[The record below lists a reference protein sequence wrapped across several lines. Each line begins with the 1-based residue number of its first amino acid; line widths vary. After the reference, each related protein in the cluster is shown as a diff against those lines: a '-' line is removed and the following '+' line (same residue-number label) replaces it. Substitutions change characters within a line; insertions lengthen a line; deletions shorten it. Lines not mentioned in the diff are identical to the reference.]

1 MRATM
6 QRLPAII
13 LASMLAGACVAT
25 PPPVVQPADARTN
38 ALACRS
44 ASVTIAFDFEGASQS
59 RCTIEGERAFSILVS
74 PEHAPPINP
83 SAWYA
88 FRYAAA
94 PGPDV
99 TITLRYLDSEHRYR
113 PKREV
118 GGEWQLLETEVAED
132 DRSARFTL
140 PPGAGVVAGQE
151 IYASARYAD
160 LIARLGRS
168 DDARRFMLGRSHEG
182 RPIDALEIGDASA
195 PNVVVLLGRAH
206 PPEVTGALAMEAFL
220 VRLVELV
227 EAGALEGRGIRF
239 LAVPSLNP
247 DGVAR
252 GHWRANLG
260 ATDLNRDWGRFA
272 QPETR
277 SVKRWLDSLP
287 TGHRPIAMVDFH
299 STQRDVFYTI
309 PPELP
314 TVPAQ
319 FTERWLDAIG
329 ARVPEFEVR
338 RSPGHTSGSGVAK
351 NWFYETYGIP
361 AVTFEIGDETDR
373 DLIAKVARAAAE
385 AMIERLVEA
394 DLTVPGE

>member
-59 RCTIEGERAFSILVS
+59 RCTIEDERAFSILVS

-88 FRYAAA
+88 FRYEAA

-99 TITLRYLDSEHRYR
+99 AITLRYLDSEHRYR

-151 IYASARYAD
+151 LD
-160 LIARLGRS
+160 L
-168 DDARRFMLGRSHEG
+168 
-182 RPIDALEIGDASA
+182 
-195 PNVVVLLGRAH
+195 
-206 PPEVTGALAMEAFL
+206 
-220 VRLVELV
+220 ELV
-227 EAGALEGRGIRF
+227 EAAHGVPFLRVAVPGHGRAPGGTPRTALLPWRIGPPSRSERRRRRVPARF
-239 LAVPSLNP
+239 LHVTAVETPP
-247 DGVAR
+247 PAAR
-252 GHWRANLG
+252 
-260 ATDLNRDWGRFA
+260 
-272 QPETR
+272 
-277 SVKRWLDSLP
+277 
-287 TGHRPIAMVDFH
+287 
-299 STQRDVFYTI
+299 
-309 PPELP
+309 
-314 TVPAQ
+314 
-319 FTERWLDAIG
+319 
-329 ARVPEFEVR
+329 
-338 RSPGHTSGSGVAK
+338 
-351 NWFYETYGIP
+351 
-361 AVTFEIGDETDR
+361 
-373 DLIAKVARAAAE
+373 
-385 AMIERLVEA
+385 
-394 DLTVPGE
+394 